1 MGSTI
6 TFDTKITALPG
17 IGVKRAEA
25 FAKLGIFC
33 AGDLLYHFPRAYQHR
48 GKVKPLC
55 EAEDGEVCA
64 VMLTIAKEPVNVTV
78 KGRMTLTKVVAFDE
92 TRRCQITFFNQS
104 YLKDVFRIGAAYR
117 FYGKVTLKNGQC
129 EMVSPA
135 FEPYIPGVPL
145 PEFFPVYP
153 LSEGLTQK
161 TVKDAIRFVMDHCD
175 LEKEDVLP
183 DSVRRL
189 YSQQGE
195 DSDNMPGNMP
205 GLHDA
210 MRFIHDPADYA
221 QLNAARNR
229 FIFEELFVFS
239 MGLSLS
245 RKPVQRR
252 DAPVMHQVDATVFYQ
267 ALPFA
272 FTPAQQRCAQQIEKD
287 LINEEGTPMAR
298 LLSGDVGSGK
308 TVVAALAAYLCV
320 KNDYQCALMAPT
332 GILARQHYEDLSDLL
347 GRLGVETALLTGST
361 KAAEKRSIYAGLAEG
376 RIQLVIGTH
385 ALITE
390 AVQFHRLGLVI
401 TDEQH
406 RFGVRQRA
414 ALAEKGKEVHMLVMS
429 ATPIPR
435 TLSLILYGDLQ
446 ISEIDELPP
455 GRQQVDT
462 FVVNESYRQR
472 LNGFIEKCI
481 AGGGQV
487 YIVCPSVEPSEEEL
501 VDLSYKDTDEA
512 LPKLKSAVAYTE
524 QLQREFPDR
533 RVDFVHGKLKEA
545 QKERV
550 MTAFAAG
557 DIDILV
563 STTVIEVGVNV
574 PNASL
579 MIVENAERFGLSQLH
594 QLRGRVGR
602 GKRKSYCVFV
612 SDAKSDTA
620 KKRLQ
625 ALKENQNGY
634 KIAEIDLTLRGPGDF
649 LPTRE
654 GGAKQHGA
662 LHFKL
667 ANLCDD
673 LDLLK
678 AAFRAAE
685 SVAGEDPLLAAP
697 EHARLKAQLANLWTQ
712 AGTTLN

>member
-1 MGSTI
+1 MGNRV
-6 TFDTKITALPG
+6 TFDTKLTELPG

-25 FAKLGIFC
+25 FAKLGVFN

-48 GKVKPLC
+48 GRVKPLC
-55 EAEDGEVCA
+55 EAAEGEVCS
-64 VMLTIAKEPVNVTV
+64 VLLTIAQEPVNVTV

-92 TRRCQITFFNQS
+92 TRRCAITFFNQS

-117 FYGKVTLKNGQC
+117 FYGKVTLKNAHC
-129 EMVSPA
+129 EMTSPA

-145 PEFFPVYP
+145 PEFYPVYP

-161 TVKDAIRFVMDHCD
+161 MVKDAVRFVIEHCD
-175 LEKEDVLP
+175 LDKEEMLP
-183 DSVRRL
+183 LSVREANNL
-189 YSQQGE
+189 PALGE
-195 DSDNMPGNMP
+195 A
-205 GLHDA
+205 L
-210 MRFIHDPADYA
+210 RFIHDPAHYT
-221 QLNAARNR
+221 QLNEARNR

-245 RKPVQRR
+245 RRPSGRR
-252 DAPVMHQVDATVFYQ
+252 EAPVMREVELTDFYQ

-272 FTPAQQRCAQQIEKD
+272 FTPAQQRCAQEIERD
-287 LINEEGTPMAR
+287 LLNDEGTPMAR

-320 KNDYQCALMAPT
+320 MNAYQCAFMAPT
-332 GILARQHYEDLSDLL
+332 GILARQHYEDLSALL
-347 GRLGVETALLTGST
+347 GNLGVRTALLTGST
-361 KAAEKRSIYAGLAEG
+361 KAAEKRSIYAGLADG
-376 RIQLVIGTH
+376 SIQLVIGTH
-385 ALITE
+385 ALITDQ
-390 AVQFHRLGLVI
+390 VCFQQLGLVI

-414 ALAEKGKEVHMLVMS
+414 ALADKGKEVHMLVMS

-446 ISEIDELPP
+446 ISVIEELPP

-462 FVVNESYRQR
+462 FVVDERYRQR

-481 AGGGQV
+481 VAGGQV

-501 VDLSYKDTDEA
+501 VDLSYKDTEEA
-512 LPKLKSAVAYTE
+512 MPKLKSAVAYTE
-524 QLQREFPDR
+524 QLRAEFPNR
-533 RVDFVHGKLKEA
+533 RIDFVHGKLKEA
-545 QKERV
+545 QKEKV

-612 SDAKSDTA
+612 SEAKSDA
-620 KKRLQ
+620 SKKRLQ
-625 ALKENQNGY
+625 ALKENQSGY
-634 KIAEIDLTLRGPGDF
+634 KIAEIDLALRGPGDF
-649 LPTRE
+649 FPSKE

-678 AAFRAAE
+678 AAFGAAE
-685 SVAGEDPLLAAP
+685 PLAKADPSLAKP
-697 EHARLKAQLANLWTQ
+697 EHAKLKNHLEKLWMQ
-712 AGTTLN
+712 FGMTLN